1 MTTHKL
7 LRQQGR
13 RKLTHLF
20 HPMPLGI
27 RYEFINC
34 ERRASEIERIYWIME
49 QLSMDNYMSIR
60 HIVKKCKCTR
70 HTAKKD
76 LDSCKKLLG
85 FEPDTKQTPVGQTK
99 GPCELVIVESRTPA
113 GHQTDTR
120 NERRILKDSSSS
132 SNTKTNSTQ
141 HNTNKPLGKRCKPEL
156 VTAKVAEVWNHWFSM
171 NPRARTVN
179 GEDAR
184 CIRTALKSGYSV
196 DDLKLLCSWASTS
209 DEYQWQRDKGF
220 TRCRN
225 FLNSERI
232 DGNHEK
238 SVEWDE
244 DNKRPNQPKTIRSV
258 RQVPQHLLDRR
269 YGANGHL
276 LPDYGGK
283 YREDGSY

>member
-1 MTTHKL
+1 
-7 LRQQGR
+7 
-13 RKLTHLF
+13 
-20 HPMPLGI
+20 MPLGI

-34 ERRASEIERIYWIME
+34 ERRASEIERLYWIME

-99 GPCELVIVESRTPA
+99 GPCELVIVESRTPV

-120 NERRILKDSSSS
+120 NERRILKDSSSRT

-141 HNTNKPLGKRCKPEL
+141 HKTNKPLGKRCKPEL
-156 VTAKVAEVWNHWFSM
+156 VTAKVAEVWNHWFTL
-171 NPRARTVN
+171 NPKARTVN

-196 DDLKLLCSWASTS
+196 DDLKLLCNWAAKS

-238 SVEWDE
+238 AGEWDE
-244 DNKRPNQPKTIRSV
+244 DNKRPNQPNRVRSV
-258 RQVPQHLLDRR
+258 RQIPDHLLSRR
-269 YGANGHL
+269 FGPNGHL
-276 LPDYGGK
+276 LPDYGGLIRPAGD
-283 YREDGSY
+283 Y

>member
-1 MTTHKL
+1 M
-7 LRQQGR
+7 
-13 RKLTHLF
+13 THLF
-20 HPMPLGI
+20 HPLPLGI
-27 RYEFINC
+27 RYEFLNC

-85 FEPDTKQTPVGQTK
+85 FEAVTKRPAVGQTK
-99 GPCELVIVESRTPA
+99 GPCELVIVESRTPV
-113 GHQTDTR
+113 GHQTDTI
-120 NERRILKDSSSS
+120 NETLSTKSTTNNSIGNSSKHITS
-132 SNTKTNSTQ
+132 
-141 HNTNKPLGKRCKPEL
+141 KPLGKRCKPEL

-171 NPRARTVN
+171 NTKARTVN

-196 DDLKLLCSWASTS
+196 DDLKLLCNWAAKS
-209 DEYQWQRDKGF
+209 DEYQWQRDKKF

-238 SVEWDE
+238 AVEWDE
-244 DNKRPNQPKTIRSV
+244 DSKRPDQPNRVQHSA
-258 RQVPQHLLDRR
+258 RQVPDHLLDKR
-269 YGANGHL
+269 YGPNGHL
-276 LPDYGGK
+276 LVAYGGA
-283 YREDGSY
+283 YRPDGGY